1 MTTPADTARAA
12 IAPPPATAVPTLW
25 PMLRLRW
32 RRDRVQVP
40 VWLLSLGLI
49 ALLSGIAVPASFGTV
64 ADREALVQIAVGT
77 PSILMLRGEPRG
89 PAADALLFFSL
100 FANLAAAVAF
110 MSTFLAVRHS
120 RAEEEAGRSEL
131 IGATV
136 ASRVVPLVA
145 TVLFGTVAALGAGA
159 VVAAAL
165 VVAGLDPTGS
175 LVTGAA
181 LPATGVVFL
190 GVGLVAAQLM
200 RTSRGANGLAAAV
213 IGVAYVLRAVGDA
226 GGTPAADGLS
236 LASAWPSWLSPIGW
250 GQRTRAFTENNPA
263 PLLLALGCAALL
275 VAVAVLL
282 QSRRDT
288 GSSVFAERAGRPAA
302 GALLRGSWGL
312 TWRLQRSSI
321 LAWAITGLLFGLLA
335 GSLGE
340 TVVDLMEGNPVF
352 QNVLVGLAGGPGAII
367 DLFTATLFSLVGVIA
382 AAAGIQAVL
391 RARQEEA
398 AGVAEAMLSTGLGR
412 IRWLFDYLT
421 VGVVAIALVLVA
433 AVAGAAVGLLPT
445 DAAADRIESV
455 VQAGAAQVPA
465 ALLLLA
471 VAAVLVAVLPRLCI
485 GLSWGLLLAAVVIG
499 QFGDLLDLPDW
510 VQDLSPFSHTPVVAA
525 AEVDWSGAW
534 WMSALAV
541 LLAAAAALGI
551 RRRDLAG

>member
-1 MTTPADTARAA
+1 MTTSTARRSV
-12 IAPPPATAVPTLW
+12 PPAATSVPTLW
-25 PMLRLRW
+25 PVLRLRL

-40 VWLLSLGLI
+40 VWLLALGVI

-64 ADREALVQIAVGT
+64 ADRQALVQIAVGT

-131 IGATV
+131 IGATA
-136 ASRVVPLVA
+136 ASRLVPLLA

-159 VVAAAL
+159 AVALAL
-165 VVAGLDPTGS
+165 VVAGLDPTGA

-181 LPATGVVFL
+181 LAGTGAVFL

-226 GGTPAADGLS
+226 GGTPATDGLS
-236 LASAWPSWLSPIGW
+236 LDSAWPSWLSPLGW

-263 PLLLALGCAALL
+263 PLVLAAVCAALL

-288 GSSVFAERAGRPAA
+288 GSSVFAERAGPPAA
-302 GALLRGSWGL
+302 GGLLRGSLGL
-312 TWRLQRSSI
+312 AWRLQRASI
-321 LAWAITGLLFGLLA
+321 LGWAITGLLFGLLA

-367 DLFTATLFSLVGVIA
+367 DLFTATLFSLVGVLA
-382 AAAGIQAVL
+382 AAAAIQVML

-398 AGVAEAMLSTGLGR
+398 TGVAEAMLSTSLGR
-412 IRWLFDYLT
+412 IRWLFDYVS
-421 VGVVAIALVLVA
+421 VGLVAIVLVLGG
-433 AVAGAAVGLLPT
+433 AVVGAAIGLLQT
-445 DAAADRIESV
+445 DAAAHRIDSV
-455 VQAGAAQVPA
+455 LRAGAAQLPA

-471 VAAVLVAVLPRLCI
+471 VAAVLVAGLPRVSI
-485 GLSWGLLLAAVVIG
+485 GLSWGLLLVAVVIG
-499 QFGDLLDLPDW
+499 QFGDLLDLPGW

-525 AEVDWSGAW
+525 ADVDWSGAW
-534 WMSALAV
+534 WMPALAV
-541 LLAAAAALGI
+541 LLVVVAAAGI
-551 RRRDLAG
+551 RRRDLAP